1 MHFSQAQAMFS
12 LEKATVTNRAR
23 TRPVKIGVNWRCVEY
38 ESLVAQ
44 LPYVM
49 PEHERLTQL
58 FMSWADLYVTLRSV
72 APTAHSTSRME
83 AEYANTT
90 VQ

>member
-1 MHFSQAQAMFS
+1 MFS
-12 LEKATVTNRAR
+12 LEKATGTNRAR

-58 FMSWADLYVTLRSV
+58 FMSWADSYVTLRSV